1 LSRWRASTLA
11 LLALLPLLL
20 AVLAEASPV
29 VALRGIACFDQGRA
43 VLHNGTIL
51 ELPGLRHLAQLE
63 PLDGCDIRGENLAAW
78 RAGEV
83 RVYRGLE
90 PVFAVRGDRAFVGS
104 RFLLVVGGD
113 SVAVYSLHGFEV
125 LRLDRYT
132 VPAAVWVLEAQRSGG
147 RAVVLVS
154 PTTCRVRM
162 QVESYLLVYDLDT
175 GLYDV
180 YRTGAAAFLAVPS
193 GALWVKDGAL
203 YHNGRAIGKAPD
215 GLYPVSNLDGY
226 AHIQGDKVIIVA
238 MNGSTYALPL
248 PSGRGLAVSRL
259 SEGFAA
265 CSDYEC
271 TCTFNCTGFTELARQ
286 AFAPLITTESGT
298 HYLLYGNGWLF
309 LVEKPRPS
317 AVQPASAG
325 STTPGNATAPAATPQ
340 PGVLQPLNATEAQP
354 LPAPSAEQPPA
365 NASLQAPSAPA
376 WVNASATLGQSPTAA
391 APEQRARA
399 ELVPAWLL
407 AAAAVAAVL
416 VIYLLYRRRH
426 L

>member
-1 LSRWRASTLA
+1 MSGLRASVSILA
-11 LLALLPLLL
+11 FLATLLP
-20 AVLAEASPV
+20 AVALSEP
-29 VALRGIACFDQGRA
+29 VALRGVACFDQGRA
-43 VLHNGTIL
+43 VLHNGTVL
-51 ELPGLRHLAQLE
+51 ELPSLKPLAQLE
-63 PLDGCDIRGENLAAW
+63 PLDGCDTRGNVLAAW

-90 PVFAVRGDRAFVGS
+90 PLFTVRGDRAFVGS
-104 RFLLVVGGD
+104 RFVLVVGSD
-113 SVAVYSLHGFEV
+113 FIAVYSLHGFEV

-132 VPAAVWVLEAQRSGG
+132 SPACVWVLGSGRAGG
-147 RAVVLVS
+147 RAVVLAS

-180 YRTGAAAFLAVPS
+180 YRTGAVTFLAVPS
-193 GALWVKDGAL
+193 GVVWAKNGTL
-203 YHNGRAIGKAPD
+203 YHNGRAIGKAP
-215 GLYPVSNLDGY
+215 GETHPVYGLDGY
-226 AHIQGDKVIIVA
+226 AAVEGNQVLVVA
-238 MNGSTYALPL
+238 LNGSKWRLRAPA
-248 PSGRGLAVSRL
+248 GRGLVVSAL
-259 SEGFAA
+259 SGGFAA

-271 TCTFNCTGFTELARQ
+271 TCTLNCTGFTELARQ
-286 AFAPLITTESGT
+286 AYAPLITTET
-298 HYLLYGNGWLF
+298 DAHYLLYGNGWLF

-317 AVQPASAG
+317 AVQPASAS

-376 WVNASATLGQSPTAA
+376 WVNVSATPGQSPTAA

-399 ELVPAWLL
+399 ELAPAWLL
-407 AAAAVAAVL
+407 ATAAAAAVL

>member
-1 LSRWRASTLA
+1 
-11 LLALLPLLL
+11 
-20 AVLAEASPV
+20 
-29 VALRGIACFDQGRA
+29 
-43 VLHNGTIL
+43 
-51 ELPGLRHLAQLE
+51 
-63 PLDGCDIRGENLAAW
+63 
-78 RAGEV
+78 
-83 RVYRGLE
+83 
-90 PVFAVRGDRAFVGS
+90 
-104 RFLLVVGGD
+104 
-113 SVAVYSLHGFEV
+113 
-125 LRLDRYT
+125 
-132 VPAAVWVLEAQRSGG
+132 
-147 RAVVLVS
+147 
-154 PTTCRVRM
+154 
-162 QVESYLLVYDLDT
+162 VESYLLVYDLDT

-376 WVNASATLGQSPTAA
+376 WVNASATPGQSPTAA